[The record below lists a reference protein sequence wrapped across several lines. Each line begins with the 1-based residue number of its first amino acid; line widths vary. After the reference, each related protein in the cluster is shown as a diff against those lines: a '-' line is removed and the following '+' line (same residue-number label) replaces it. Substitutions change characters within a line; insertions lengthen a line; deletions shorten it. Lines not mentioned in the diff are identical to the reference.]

1 MSDDRQYDLVLY
13 GATGFVGRWI
23 AEYIVEHRADTR
35 WAIAGRTPSKL
46 DALNAHLAEV
56 FPAQME
62 ASGPIPT
69 VLADSSDPESLA
81 SMAAST
87 RVVLSTVGPYAKY
100 GGPLV
105 AACVDQRTHYCDLTG
120 EPQFVRRMIDAH
132 HADAIE
138 NDVRVVHCCGFD
150 SVPSDMGTFALQ
162 QAAIERHGAPCE
174 RVDMVLKVGKGGFS
188 GGTFASLIHI
198 MEEIRDPFVNQVMND
213 PYSLAPGGGPDTG
226 ELSRARYDEVLGGW
240 TGPFLMAAVNERIV
254 RRSNWLLD
262 HRYGTGFSYQ
272 ESMWTGRGA
281 KGRLTAS
288 GLAAGFATSQAALV
302 FGPARSL
309 AQKVLPAPG
318 EGPSD
323 DDVRNGFFVSELH
336 GHVDDAGPVRVTVKG
351 ERDPGYGATAA
362 MITEAALT
370 LARDPLGP
378 PGVTTPAAGLG
389 QAYLDRLNGSPLM
402 SITVLPEDV
411 ADR

>member
-1 MSDDRQYDLVLY
+1 MSDRTFDIVVY

-23 AEYIVEHRADTR
+23 AEYIVERHPGLK
-35 WAIAGRTPSKL
+35 WAIAGRSQSKL
-46 DALNAHLAEV
+46 DALNTHLAAE
-56 FPAQME
+56 FPAQIE
-62 ASGPIPT
+62 ACGPIPT

-81 SMAAST
+81 SMAVST

-100 GGPLV
+100 GAPLV
-105 AACVDQRTHYCDLTG
+105 AACVKQRTHYCDLTG
-120 EPQFVRRMIDAH
+120 EPQFVKRMIDAH
-132 HADAIE
+132 HADAVE
-138 NDVRVVHCCGFD
+138 NDVRIVHCCGFD

-162 QAAIERHGAPCE
+162 QAAIERHGQPAS

-188 GGTFASLIHI
+188 GGTFASLLNV
-198 MEEIRDPFVNQVMND
+198 MEEIDDPYVRRAVTD

-226 ELSRARYDEVLGGW
+226 ELERARYDDVLGGW
-240 TGPFLMAAVNERIV
+240 TGPFFMAAINERIV

-262 HRYGTGFSYQ
+262 HRYGTGFAYQ

-281 KGRLTAS
+281 KGRIAAS
-288 GLAAGFATSQAALV
+288 AIAGGFGLGKGALV
-302 FGPARSL
+302 FAPVRAL
-309 AQKVLPAPG
+309 AKKGMPAPG

-336 GHVDDAGPVRVTVKG
+336 GDVDGQTLRVTVKG

-370 LARDPLGP
+370 LANDDLGP
-378 PGVTTPAAGLG
+378 PGVSTPAAALGLP
-389 QAYLDRLNGSPLM
+389 YLDRLNASPLM
-402 SITVLPEDV
+402 SVTVHD
-411 ADR
+411 